1 MDLRHIERGTKF
13 IIYEELQKRAVGEEH
28 EAVFRYHESDRLIVV
43 QCAWLYE
50 NYDRLNLGAQLNVSY
65 GTESTVSSFT
75 GLARE
80 KLRGNGLVMIEQLTD
95 IETKSRRQFDRDE
108 IRVNVHVFGLP
119 EAKLSSSVYERPEAS
134 PDLTDV
140 SFDISSGGL
149 CVITNTLLSS
159 KYDPYY
165 LVDFTLTEKDRFIL
179 PSRIVR
185 KSNYPRT
192 KIGRYDYGFQ
202 FIFDKMPEEKA
213 RLTRAIL
220 SKKLM
225 HRQQ

>member
-13 IIYEELQKRAVGEEH
+13 IVFEELQNRAVSDEH

-43 QCAWLYE
+43 QCAWLYD

-65 GTESTVSSFT
+65 DTESTVYSFT
-75 GLARE
+75 GQARE
-80 KLRGNGLVMIEQLTD
+80 KLRGNGLVMIEQMTE
-95 IETKSRRQFDRDE
+95 IEAKSRRQFDRDE
-108 IRVNVHVFGLP
+108 IRVNVSVFGLQ
-119 EAKLSSSVYERPEAS
+119 EAKVSSPSFEI
-134 PDLTDV
+134 PDNPPDFTDV

-149 CVITNTLLSS
+149 CVVTNTLLSS
-159 KYDPYY
+159 KYDPFY
-165 LVDFTLTEKDRFIL
+165 LVSFVLSEKDRFVL
-179 PSRIVR
+179 PSRLVR

-202 FIFDKMPEEKA
+202 FIFDNMPEEKA

-220 SKKLM
+220 NKKL
-225 HRQQ
+225 HSR

>member
-1 MDLRHIERGTKF
+1 VDLRHIERGTKL
-13 IIYEELQKRAVGEEH
+13 IIYEELQQRAVSDEH
-28 EAVFRYHESDRLIVV
+28 EAVFRYHESDKLIVV

-50 NYDRLNLGAQLNVSY
+50 NYDRLNLGAQLNISY
-65 GTESTVSSFT
+65 GTETTVNSFI

-108 IRVNVHVFGLP
+108 IRVNVHVYGLQ
-119 EAKLSSSVYERPEAS
+119 ESKVSATSFERPDS
-134 PDLTDV
+134 NPDLTDV

-159 KYDPYY
+159 KFDPYY
-165 LVDFTLTEKDRFIL
+165 LVEFALTERDRFIL
-179 PSRIVR
+179 PARIVR

-213 RLTRAIL
+213 RLTRSIL
-220 SKKLM
+220 NKKLS
-225 HRQQ
+225 HR

>member
-1 MDLRHIERGTKF
+1 MALRHIERGTKLL
-13 IIYEELQKRAVGEEH
+13 IHEELQQRAVSDEH
-28 EAVFRYHESDRLIVV
+28 EAVFRYYDSEKLMVV
-43 QCAWLYE
+43 QCAWLYD
-50 NYDRLNLGAQLNVSY
+50 NYDRLNLGARLSVSF
-65 GTESTVSSFT
+65 GTEETVNLFT
-75 GLARE
+75 GFARE
-80 KLRGNGLVMIEQLTD
+80 KLRGNGLVMIEQLTE

-108 IRVNVHVFGLP
+108 IRVTVSVFGVP
-119 EAKLSSSVYERPEAS
+119 ESKISGSVIERPEGS

-149 CVITNTLLSS
+149 CIITNTLLSS
-159 KYDPYY
+159 KYDPNYI
-165 LVDFTLTEKDRFIL
+165 VVFDLTEKENFVL
-179 PSRIVR
+179 PAKVVR

-202 FIFDKMPEEKA
+202 FIFDNMAEEKA

-225 HRQQ
+225 HRQ

>member
-1 MDLRHIERGTKF
+1 MDVRHIERGTKLT
-13 IIYEELQKRAVGEEH
+13 IYEELQQRAVSDEH

-50 NYDRLNLGAQLNVSY
+50 NYDRLNLGAQLNISY
-65 GTESTVSSFT
+65 GNETIVNSFI
-75 GLARE
+75 GLAKE

-95 IETKSRRQFDRDE
+95 IETKSSRQFDRDE
-108 IRVNVHVFGLP
+108 IRVNVKAYGLP
-119 EAKLSSSVYERPEAS
+119 EAKVSLAKLDMPTAAHDIS
-134 PDLTDV
+134 DV

-149 CVITNTLLSS
+149 CVVTNVLLSS

-165 LVDFTLTEKDRFIL
+165 QVLFSLTEKDSFNL
-179 PSRIVR
+179 PARLVR
-185 KSNYPRT
+185 RSNYPRT

-202 FIFDKMPEEKA
+202 FIFDNMPEEKA

-220 SKKLM
+220 NKKLQ
-225 HRQQ
+225 HR

>member
-1 MDLRHIERGTKF
+1 MDLKHIERGTKF
-13 IIYEELQKRAVGEEH
+13 TIYEELQKRAVSDEH
-28 EAVFRYHESDRLIVV
+28 EAVFRYHESDRQIVV

-65 GTESTVSSFT
+65 GTDSIVHSFT

-80 KLRGNGLVMIEQLTD
+80 KLRGNGLVMIEQLSEV
-95 IETKSRRQFDRDE
+95 ETKSRRQFDRDE
-108 IRVNVHVFGLP
+108 IRVNVSVYGLP
-119 EAKLSSSVYERPEAS
+119 EAKLSSAVFEKPAGT
-134 PDLTDV
+134 PDFTDV

-149 CVITNTLLSS
+149 CVVTNTLLSS

-165 LVDFTLTEKDRFIL
+165 LVEFALSEKDRFVL
-179 PSRIVR
+179 PAKLAR

-202 FIFDKMPEEKA
+202 FIYDKLPEEKA

-220 SKKLM
+220 NKKL
-225 HRQQ
+225 QNK

>member
-1 MDLRHIERGTKF
+1 MELRHIERGTKLT
-13 IIYEELQKRAVGEEH
+13 IYEELQQRAVSDEY
-28 EAVFRYHESDRLIVV
+28 EATLRYHENDRLIVV

-50 NYDRLNLGAQLNVSY
+50 NYDRMSLGAQLNVSY
-65 GTESTVSSFT
+65 ASNAIMHTFIGRT
-75 GLARE
+75 RE
-80 KLRGNGLVMIEQLTD
+80 KLRGNGLVMIEQVSD
-95 IETKSRRQFDRDE
+95 IETKMQRQFDRDE
-108 IRVNVHVFGLP
+108 IRVHVDVFGLP
-119 EAKLSSSVYERPEAS
+119 EAKALAAELEIPEGK
-134 PDLTDV
+134 PDLADT

-165 LVDFTLTEKDRFIL
+165 LVVFSLSEKDRFLI
-179 PSRIVR
+179 PSKIVR

-202 FIFDKMPEEKA
+202 FIFDKLPEEKA

-220 SKKLM
+220 NRKLSQ
-225 HRQQ
+225 R